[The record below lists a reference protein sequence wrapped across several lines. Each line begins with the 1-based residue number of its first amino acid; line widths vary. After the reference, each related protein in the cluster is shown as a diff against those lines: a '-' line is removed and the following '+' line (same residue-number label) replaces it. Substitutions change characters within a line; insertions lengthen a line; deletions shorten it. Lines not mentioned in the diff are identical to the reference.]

1 VVIGKALSIWMNG
14 EHVGRWYVERGQH
27 HLAYDPAWAASARGR
42 ALSVSLP
49 LTATQAL
56 RGPAVANY
64 FDNLLPDNPRIRER
78 IAARYRTGS
87 TAAFELL
94 QAIGRDCVGA
104 VQLLPDGA
112 EPEGWDRIDST
123 PLTEAE
129 IAALLRGVADNAPMG
144 RPADALRL
152 SLAGAQEKTALL
164 RHQGRWQRPLGAT
177 PTTHILKLPLGLA
190 GGNRRVDLT
199 DSVENEWLCAL
210 LCHALGLPVAPA
222 EIWHFEDQKAL
233 AVSRFDRA
241 LQQHPQTGQG
251 WIVRLP
257 QEDFCQ
263 AFGLPPTHKY
273 EQDGGPGI
281 EACLRLLS
289 GSQDATDRATFAL
302 TQLTFWLLAAT
313 DGHAKNFSI
322 FLRPGGRYVSTPLY
336 DVLSIHPYVGD
347 GPGQIRWRQAELA
360 MALRGKNVHYALSGI
375 QARHW
380 QALAARAGG
389 PAVWAQMLALVER
402 VEPALAQVEPLL
414 PASFPARIWD
424 RIAAGLRAQRQRFL
438 DSLTAAA
445 LSKARE

>member
-1 VVIGKALSIWMNG
+1 MSLAIWMNG
-14 EHVGRWYVERGQH
+14 ERVGSWRVERGQH
-27 HLAYDPAWAASARGR
+27 HLTYDPAWVASPRGR

-56 RGPAVANY
+56 RGPVVAHY

-87 TAAFELL
+87 TRAFDLL

-104 VQLLPDGA
+104 VQLLPEDLV
-112 EPEGWDRIDST
+112 PEGWDRIDSA
-123 PLTEAE
+123 PLREAE
-129 IAALLRGVADNAPMG
+129 IAALLRGAAGDGAQG
-144 RPADALRL
+144 TAAEGLRI

-164 RHQGRWQRPLGAT
+164 RHQGRWRRPLGAT

-190 GGNRRVDLT
+190 GGSRRVDLA

-233 AVSRFDRA
+233 AVTRFDRA
-241 LQQHPQTGQG
+241 LQQHPETGQP
-251 WIVRLP
+251 WIARLP

-281 EACLRLLS
+281 DACLRLLS
-289 GSQDATDRATFAL
+289 GSQDATDLAGFAL
-302 TQLTFWLLAAT
+302 TQLAFWLLAAT

-360 MALRGKNVHYALSGI
+360 MALRGKNAHYALAGI

-414 PASFPARIWD
+414 PAAFPAHIWD

-438 DSLTAAA
+438 DSLAAAA